1 MRHAAI
7 TGWGMAIPDR
17 VLTNADLERLVE
29 TTDEWIVSRT
39 GIKERRVVGAND
51 STTSLSVAAARQ
63 ALEKADLTAD
73 DIDLII
79 VGTCTP
85 DQFLVSQAC
94 LVQAEIGG
102 NAGAFD
108 LGAACSGF
116 VYALVTGSQFIQSGL
131 YDRVLVIGVDTLTR
145 FVDYSDRST
154 CVLFGDGA
162 GAVVL
167 EATDQKRGLLSSV
180 LGADG
185 VGHKH
190 LYVPGWGSLV
200 PESAE
205 LFPEYRP
212 YLQMNGREVFKFA
225 VRVMGDAAAEAV
237 ERAGLTLDDVDMFIP
252 HQANSR
258 IIDAAAKRLDL
269 PQDRIWTNL
278 DRYGNTSAASVPIAL
293 FEAIDAG
300 KIEDGDN
307 LVFVA
312 FGGGLSWAAGVVRWG
327 TAGVCRDE
335 ACRGSRSKRV
345 GKLQIRTR
353 PLRSQIR
360 GGQLAVADGELILG
374 TGGSAVEKSAT
385 ATIAPVEMK
394 VAAVTGGTRGIG
406 LAIAKRLASDGF
418 DLVLSYRGDEAQA
431 AVAADELAGSGRRGS
446 KSSPPMFPRRM
457 APGQ

>member
-1 MRHAAI
+1 MQAMRHAAI

-63 ALEKADLTAD
+63 ALDKAGLTAD

-167 EATDQKRGLLSSV
+167 EATDQERGLLSSV

-237 ERAGLTLDDVDMFIP
+237 DKAGLRLNDVDMFIP
-252 HQANSR
+252 HQANWR

-293 FEAIDAG
+293 FEAIEAG

-345 GKLQIRTR
+345 
-353 PLRSQIR
+353 
-360 GGQLAVADGELILG
+360 AN
-374 TGGSAVEKSAT
+374 EK
-385 ATIAPVEMK
+385 
-394 VAAVTGGTRGIG
+394 
-406 LAIAKRLASDGF
+406 
-418 DLVLSYRGDEAQA
+418 
-431 AVAADELAGSGRRGS
+431 
-446 KSSPPMFPRRM
+446 
-457 APGQ
+457 

>member
-7 TGWGMAIPDR
+7 TGWGIAIPDR

-29 TTDEWIVSRT
+29 TTDDWIVSRT

-51 STTSLSVAAARQ
+51 STTSLSVAAARH
-63 ALEKADLTAD
+63 ALDKANLTAD

-167 EATDQKRGLLSSV
+167 EATDQERGLLSSV

-225 VRVMGDAAAEAV
+225 VRVMGDAAIEAIGK
-237 ERAGLTLDDVDMFIP
+237 AGLNLDDVDMFIP

-258 IIDAAAKRLDL
+258 IIDAAAKRLNL
-269 PQDRIWTNL
+269 PQERIWTNL

-293 FEAIDAG
+293 FEAIEAG
-300 KIEDGDN
+300 RIEDGDN

-335 ACRGSRSKRV
+335 ACRGSRSRRV
-345 GKLQIRTR
+345 A
-353 PLRSQIR
+353 S
-360 GGQLAVADGELILG
+360 
-374 TGGSAVEKSAT
+374 TG
-385 ATIAPVEMK
+385 
-394 VAAVTGGTRGIG
+394 
-406 LAIAKRLASDGF
+406 
-418 DLVLSYRGDEAQA
+418 
-431 AVAADELAGSGRRGS
+431 
-446 KSSPPMFPRRM
+446 
-457 APGQ
+457 